1 MSKRAKRNGKTKT
14 RSRAQA
20 SRQNPVKSQ
29 RNPIAVKTVTEFE
42 RYLDGDLP
50 VIVDFWATWCG
61 PCRMMA
67 PVFEKVG
74 KEFEGRVRFLKVSTE
89 ELPELS
95 EALDI
100 RAIPTLVV
108 FNGRDVVDSRAGL
121 VPAGQLAALAQR
133 AEDRANDVT
142 LGDKVKRWLGFGAAT
157 TAAPQAPNPN

>member
-14 RSRAQA
+14 RNRSQN
-20 SRQNPVKSQ
+20 SRQHPVKSQ
-29 RNPIAVKTVTEFE
+29 RNPIAVKTVAEFE
-42 RYLDGDLP
+42 RYLDGEQP
-50 VIVDFWATWCG
+50 VIVDFWASWCG

-108 FNGRDVVDSRAGL
+108 FNGRDVVDSHPGL
-121 VPAGQLAALAQR
+121 VPAAELTRLAQR
-133 AEDRANDVT
+133 AEDLANDVT
-142 LGDKVKRWLGFGAAT
+142 LGDKVKRWFGLGADAT
-157 TAAPQAPNPN
+157 AGSPAPN